1 MLQELMH
8 LRYVNVERARNNMEK
23 IRENMSKEDI
33 IINMLEIANYLS
45 EQEDGVNQIDVTI
58 KNLNMHF
65 EARMGDSENDM

>member
-8 LRYVNVERARNNMEK
+8 LRYVNVKRVKNNMEK
-23 IRENMSKEDI
+23 IRENMSKEGI

>member
-1 MLQELMH
+1 MSGIGE
-8 LRYVNVERARNNMEK
+8 NMEE

-45 EQEDGVNQIDVTI
+45 KQEGDVNQIDITI

-65 EARMGDSENDM
+65 EAWMDSENDM

>member
-1 MLQELMH
+1 
-8 LRYVNVERARNNMEK
+8 MEK

-45 EQEDGVNQIDVTI
+45 EQEDGVNQIDVKV

-65 EARMGDSENDM
+65 EAWMGDSENDM

>member
-1 MLQELMH
+1 
-8 LRYVNVERARNNMEK
+8 MEK

-45 EQEDGVNQIDVTI
+45 EQEDGVSQIDVTI

-65 EARMGDSENDM
+65 EASMGDSENDM

>member
-1 MLQELMH
+1 
-8 LRYVNVERARNNMEK
+8 MEK

-45 EQEDGVNQIDVTI
+45 KQEGDVNQIDITI

-65 EARMGDSENDM
+65 EAWLDEAE